1 MNCPTCKNPIE
12 GRSTI
17 CEWCEASLEPQSNN
31 SIRNNSNNL
40 ASAKAIKYTIY
51 VVFVVLSWLL
61 IFFVSLE
68 MYPFFLLGVFVIIT
82 IELYTYLKN
91 RFSK

>member
-31 SIRNNSNNL
+31 TVRNNSNNL
-40 ASAKAIKYTIY
+40 ASEKARKYTIY
-51 VVFVVLSWLL
+51 FVSVVLSLL
-61 IFFVSLE
+61 LTFSSDQGII
-68 MYPFFLLGVFVIIT
+68 LLSWVIFVIIT

>member
-12 GRSTI
+12 GRSAI
-17 CEWCEASLEPQSNN
+17 CEWCEASLVPQSNN
-31 SIRNNSNNL
+31 TVRNNSNNL
-40 ASAKAIKYTIY
+40 ASEKAKKYTIY
-51 VVFVVLSWLL
+51 FVSVVLSLL
-61 IFFVSLE
+61 LTFSSDQGIIL
-68 MYPFFLLGVFVIIT
+68 FLLVIFVIIT

>member
-17 CEWCEASLEPQSNN
+17 CEWCEASLVPQSNN
-31 SIRNNSNNL
+31 TVRNNSNNL
-40 ASAKAIKYTIY
+40 ASEKAKKYTIY
-51 VVFVVLSWLL
+51 FVSVVLSLL
-61 IFFVSLE
+61 LTFSSDQGIIL
-68 MYPFFLLGVFVIIT
+68 FLLVIFVIIT

>member
-12 GRSTI
+12 GRRTI

-31 SIRNNSNNL
+31 SVRNNSSNL
-40 ASAKAIKYTIY
+40 ASGKAIKYTSY
-51 VVFVVLSWLL
+51 FV
-61 IFFVSLE
+61 
-68 MYPFFLLGVFVIIT
+68 LGVLILVFYSYNKTLGAYAYFMFIFSIIT